1 VAVTAPVVGTVAP
14 EVERGLHC
22 AYRAPREIKALQRR
36 LPKFAAMC
44 ALFAF
49 GAGVALLLA
58 WKWGWS
64 WLIQV
69 VPHQPVEVPLTAL
82 SLCLSALTLT
92 ACAFGFTSRPP
103 LLAGGRMLAGLLVL
117 LGGVVLLEYLAG
129 LDSGIENLLYASK
142 LTEPGING
150 RPSPQTAI
158 SMVLFGAAAW
168 LYFGRRSDRFDLADV
183 AAAASFFLPAAAL
196 LSYLFDID
204 RLGESGEALRFGM
217 PPLAALSMTVLAV
230 GLQSLHPRRGLASLL
245 AAQPD
250 GGFTSRRLLL
260 AAVLMPALL
269 GYMVAHAIRNGVI
282 DLSLGLAITIAA
294 SVLMFVVLLI
304 WNAELMMRL
313 YVEQRQQLA
322 LREEQA
328 RREAATDSLTQ
339 LYNRRGWEQCLQ
351 IEEQRSER
359 ENLDAGVFVID
370 LDGLKAL
377 NDREGHAAGDAML
390 RRAAQALRGC
400 VRRRDVVARL
410 GGDEYAFLACE
421 IVPGV
426 VPAVEERLRKALQ
439 GVGVSASIGF
449 ALRSSHGTL
458 PDAAEAADRLMYQD
472 KRARKQGR
480 EGDVPAPGLGPVL

>member
-1 VAVTAPVVGTVAP
+1 M
-14 EVERGLHC
+14 
-22 AYRAPREIKALQRR
+22 QSR
-36 LPKFAAMC
+36 LPRFAALC

-49 GAGVALLLA
+49 GAGVLLLLA
-58 WKWGWS
+58 WRYGWS
-64 WLIQV
+64 WMIQV

-82 SLCLSALTLT
+82 SLCLAALTLT
-92 ACAFGFTSRPP
+92 ACALGLSSRPP
-103 LLAGGRMLAGLLVL
+103 LLAGGRMLSGLLVL
-117 LGGVVLLEYLAG
+117 VGGVVLLEHLLT
-129 LDSGIENLLYASK
+129 LDRGIENLLYASK
-142 LTEPGING
+142 LTDPDIDG

-158 SMVLFGAAAW
+158 SLVLFGTAAW
-168 LYFGRRSDRFDLADV
+168 LYFGRRRDRFDLADV

-204 RLGESGEALRFGM
+204 RLGQNGENLRFGM

-245 AAQPD
+245 SAQPD

-269 GYMVAHAIRNGVI
+269 GYAVVRAIRNGVI

-328 RREAATDSLTQ
+328 RREAATDALTQ

-370 LDGLKAL
+370 LDGLKTL

-390 RRAAQALRGC
+390 QRAAQALRAC

-421 IVPGV
+421 IVPEV
-426 VPAVEERLRKALQ
+426 AQTVEERLRKALQ
-439 GVGVSASIGF
+439 GVGVSASIGY
-449 ALRSSHGTL
+449 ALRSAYGTL
-458 PDAAEAADRLMYQD
+458 PGAAEAADRLMYQD

-480 EGDVPAPGLGPVL
+480 EGGAPARASGLGPVM

>member
-1 VAVTAPVVGTVAP
+1 
-14 EVERGLHC
+14 
-22 AYRAPREIKALQRR
+22 LQRR
-36 LPKFAAMC
+36 LPRFASAC

-49 GAGVALLLA
+49 SAGFALLFA
-58 WKWGWS
+58 WKYGWS

-82 SLCLSALTLT
+82 ALCLSALTLT

-103 LLAGGRMLAGLLVL
+103 LLAGGRMLAALLVL
-117 LGGVVLLEYLAG
+117 LGGVVLLEHLLG
-129 LDSGIENLLYASK
+129 LNSGLENLLYASK
-142 LTEPGING
+142 LSLPDIDG

-158 SMVLFGAAAW
+158 SLVLFGAAAW

-196 LSYLFDID
+196 LSYLFDLD
-204 RLGESGEALRFGM
+204 RLSQASEDMRFGM

-245 AAQPD
+245 SAQPD

-269 GYMVAHAIRNGVI
+269 GYAVVRAIRHGVI

-322 LREEQA
+322 VREEQA
-328 RREAATDSLTQ
+328 RRDAATDALTQ

-370 LDGLKAL
+370 LDGLKAI
-377 NDREGHAAGDAML
+377 NDREGHASGDAML
-390 RRAAQALRGC
+390 QRAAQALRGC

-421 IVPGV
+421 IVPEV
-426 VPAVEERLRKALQ
+426 AAAVEERLRKALQ
-439 GVGVSASIGF
+439 GVGVSASIGY
-449 ALRSSHGTL
+449 ALRSAHGTL
-458 PDAAEAADRLMYQD
+458 PGAAEAADRLMYQD

-480 EGDVPAPGLGPVL
+480 PGAEPAKAPGLGPVM